1 MLKILTLGAIGYVA
15 YRYFERQK
23 ADTGTV
29 RLAGGPLSRQAAV
42 RPLRDLT

>member
-23 ADTGTV
+23 ADAGAV
-29 RLAGGPLSRQAAV
+29 RLAGGPLSKQATV
-42 RPLRDLT
+42 RPLPDLT